1 MSILFLQSE
10 VKDPYSF
17 YQKMTAENPVYWDE
31 THKIWALY
39 SYEACAKILNH
50 TAAHIPAFPPNDNL
64 NTYAAKIIRNLA
76 RLSNGIQHEI
86 AKETAVILFSS
97 MKTVGIN
104 TILEELL
111 PREAVQNPIN
121 WIELVCKKLPVLTV
135 LKSFDFNEKDTLFIC
150 EKIALLVKIMQPNK
164 TAEDIESINTVSEE
178 IYGIAERHLVRLPFY
193 KALIG
198 KISATYPISLEEAIS
213 MVVSNLI
220 GLFIQSYDAGRGL
233 LSNSLL
239 QILSKENLPEHKID
253 KGRIQK
259 IVLETLRF
267 DPPIHN
273 TRRMATEDILLNKI
287 IIKKN
292 DPILIVLAA
301 ANRDPRKFENAMNFD
316 MERNNNHEHL
326 TFGTGGHMCVAKHF
340 SVSITTEALYCLF
353 TNFNVVLSGNEI
365 TYEPMINARLPK
377 AIWISLYNLNQTL

>member
-1 MSILFLQSE
+1 MSTLFLQSE

-17 YQKMTAENPVYWDE
+17 YQKMISGNPVYWDE

-39 SYEACAKILNH
+39 SYEACTEILNH
-50 TAAHIPAFPPNDNL
+50 TAAHIPAFPENNNL

-86 AKETAVILFSS
+86 AKETAVILFSY

-111 PREAVQNPIN
+111 PREVVQNPIN
-121 WIELVCKKLPVLTV
+121 WVELVCKKLPVLTV
-135 LKSFDFNEKDTLFIC
+135 LKSFDFNEKDTHFIC
-150 EKIALLVKIMQPNK
+150 EKMTELVKIMQPNK

-178 IYGIAERHLVRLPFY
+178 IYGITERHLLTLPFY
-193 KALIG
+193 KTLIG
-198 KISATYPISLEEAIS
+198 KISASYPISLKESIS

-239 QILSKENLPEHKID
+239 QILSKENLPEHKTD
-253 KGRIQK
+253 KDRIQK

-273 TRRMATEDILLNKI
+273 TRRIATEDIPLNKI
-287 IIKKN
+287 TIKKN

-301 ANRDPRKFENAMNFD
+301 ANRDPRQFENAMNFD
-316 MERNNNHEHL
+316 IERNNNHTHL
-326 TFGTGGHMCVAKHF
+326 TFGTGGHMCVAKYF
-340 SVSITTEALYCLF
+340 SVSITTEALYYLF
-353 TNFNVVLSGNEI
+353 HNFDVVLSGNEI
-365 TYEPMINARLPK
+365 TYEPMINARLPEE
-377 AIWISLYNLNQTL
+377 IRISLYNLNQTL